1 MRTPVHRSFGL
12 TNSFETVGH
21 IKRKT
26 AFSEQIQF
34 SPLIIVN
41 HLCIEATI
49 ASEPADGTK
58 EIEKALVIPEKASSF
73 RIHPDKICQDQ
84 CFYCGGRFGL
94 FDTPCHVAQIKS
106 LERQKKILDSTFNAE
121 PKSFPFRS

>member
-1 MRTPVHRSFGL
+1 MTFY
-12 TNSFETVGH
+12 T
-21 IKRKT
+21 
-26 AFSEQIQF
+26 
-34 SPLIIVN
+34 
-41 HLCIEATI
+41 EATI

-106 LERQKKILDSTFNAE
+106 LERQKKILDSKLSAN
-121 PKSFPFRS
+121 

>member
-1 MRTPVHRSFGL
+1 MKSQTIKQRRLTRFSLRFDEKVDNEPIHRRSANFPS
-12 TNSFETVGH
+12 TMT
-21 IKRKT
+21 
-26 AFSEQIQF
+26 
-34 SPLIIVN
+34 SPSHDRN
-41 HLCIEATI
+41 CCYAEATV

-106 LERQKKILDSTFNAE
+106 LERQKKILDS
-121 PKSFPFRS
+121 K

>member
-1 MRTPVHRSFGL
+1 MT
-12 TNSFETVGH
+12 
-21 IKRKT
+21 
-26 AFSEQIQF
+26 
-34 SPLIIVN
+34 SPSHDRN
-41 HLCIEATI
+41 CCYAEATV

-106 LERQKKILDSTFNAE
+106 LERQKKILDSKWTHAE
-121 PKSFPFRS
+121 EWRAGEMINNFPFSSSTQFQMKKN

>member
-1 MRTPVHRSFGL
+1 M
-12 TNSFETVGH
+12 NY
-21 IKRKT
+21 
-26 AFSEQIQF
+26 
-34 SPLIIVN
+34 
-41 HLCIEATI
+41 IEATI

-106 LERQKKILDSTFNAE
+106 LERQKKILDSALNVKRQIGEFIQ
-121 PKSFPFRS
+121 KFSLFLFPIFQMKKN